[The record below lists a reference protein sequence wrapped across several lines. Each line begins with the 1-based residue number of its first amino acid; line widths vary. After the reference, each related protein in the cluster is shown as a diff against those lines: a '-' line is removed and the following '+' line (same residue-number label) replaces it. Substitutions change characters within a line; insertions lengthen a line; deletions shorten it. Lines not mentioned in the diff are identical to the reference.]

1 MQHPQITASVEILSA
16 PPHVSININLDG
28 ENENS
33 VIDAKLQQ
41 ANVARMVKEKDLDSI
56 QKFGGIKGISE
67 ALDTDL
73 ETGIRCSRH
82 RASTLSTAQTPERG
96 FFKFLLKY
104 CSNSIIFLLFVS
116 AVLSLGFG
124 IGEEGLRTG
133 WYEGVIIIIAI
144 VILVAAPSLR
154 DFWLEHSWKM
164 SGKQKPLEVDVLIM
178 GHPQK
183 VHMGDVLVGDIVCL
197 ERETLI
203 PADGLFIS
211 GDQLLK
217 LNDGLES
224 TIDDRNPFLFYGAK
238 VVDGSGRM
246 LVTSV
251 VMDSTGGQLMGRVI
265 HPRHKTSLPA
275 ELDRVSIRTQI
286 TGLSISI
293 LILVVLFLRFKFKK
307 ELDVGSNLPELK
319 GKPIGSKETID
330 ATMRFA
336 MKLNG
341 KTRILTTSLAILLV
355 GVTEGIPF
363 VVALT
368 IDYWN
373 KKMLSDK
380 AVAQEPLACLTMASV
395 TTICIDKTGWPTVL
409 DPSADDVCR
418 TETRNA
424 IEGWKKNGVNIILVS
439 EDDDVSALEDISLRF
454 GLLEANSKRSSAVL
468 EGEQFENYSNE
479 ERMNE
484 VDKIMVMGSSSPSHR
499 LLLVQCLKK
508 KGHKVAMVGVKTNE
522 KEADVCIVMGICSS
536 EMAIENSDI
545 IIRDGNIS
553 LLVTIVSCGRCTYDN
568 IRKYIQLVLT
578 MNIAGW
584 LITLITTICFGYS
597 PITAIQLLWA
607 NFFVTLLGG
616 FALLTE
622 PNTEKLMEKP
632 PMRQSEPLISKA
644 MWRNLV
650 SQALY
655 QVTIL
660 VTFQFKGE
668 AILGISKGVSKT
680 IIFNTFFL
688 CQVFNQVNARELE
701 RKNIFRDIHS
711 NPWFLVAVVVIVGLQ
726 VAFIEIAHFF
736 VSNARLNWVQW
747 FVCLVIGM
755 VSWAIDW
762 ATKYTSGCIMDCFD
776 GSHMGTIGTTP
787 SDPSVSATLELPLM
801 IVG

>member
-1 MQHPQITASVEILSA
+1 VEILSA

-33 VIDAKLQQ
+33 IIDAKLQQ
-41 ANVARMVKEKDLDSI
+41 ANIARMVKEKDLDSI

-104 CSNSIIFLLFVS
+104 CSNCIIFLLFVS

-164 SGKQKPLEVDVLIM
+164 SGKQKPLEVDVLIG

-197 ERETLI
+197 EKETLI
-203 PADGLFIS
+203 PADGLFIP

-251 VMDSTGGQLMGRVI
+251 GMDTTWSQLIGGVI

-275 ELDRVSIRTQI
+275 ELDRVSTRTQI

-307 ELDVGSNLPELK
+307 EDVGSNLPELK
-319 GKPIGSKETID
+319 GGPIRSKEIID
-330 ATMRFA
+330 ATMRFV

-341 KTRILTTSLAILLV
+341 KTRTLITSLTILLV

-380 AVAQEPLACLTMASV
+380 AFAQEPLACLTMASV
-395 TTICIDKTGWPTVL
+395 TTICIDKTGWPTL

-424 IEGWKKNGVNIILVS
+424 IEGWKKNGVSIILIS
-439 EDDDVSALEDISLRF
+439 EDDVSVLEDIARGF
-454 GLLEANSKRSSAVL
+454 GLLANSTRSSAL
-468 EGEQFENYSNE
+468 EGEQFQNYSNE

-522 KEADVCIVMGICSS
+522 IPALKEADVGIVMENCSS
-536 EMAIENSDI
+536 EMARENSDI

-553 LLVTIVSCGRCTYDN
+553 FLVTIVSCGRCTYDN

-622 PNTEKLMEKP
+622 PTTEKLMEKP
-632 PMRQSEPLISKA
+632 PMRQSEPLITKA

-655 QVTIL
+655 QVAIL

-668 AILGISKGVSKT
+668 AILGISKDVSKT

-701 RKNIFRDIHS
+701 RKNVFRDIHS
-711 NPWFLVAVVVIVGLQ
+711 NPWFLVAMVVIVGLQ

-776 GSHMGTIGTTP
+776 GSHMGTTGTTP

-801 IVG
+801 NGNLTPVSS